1 MSDYFYDGVIPN
13 YVSGTKSI
21 KVDPTPASST
31 ITLTDGT
38 TTNTLTQTDWTGNI
52 KTVNSTQNST
62 HYLNFSD
69 LPTTG
74 QGHPQ
79 KNASLSC
86 NPSTG
91 LLTATTFSGS
101 LSGNATSASSISL
114 TSDNT
119 SGNYY
124 IPFSKTTTPTAN
136 TLFIDDTTS
145 PLAYNPF
152 THAITATS
160 FLGNS
165 SSASSVALTSD
176 NTSGTYLIPFSK
188 TVTSTSPLFV
198 DNATTPLNYNPST
211 STLTASNFNGT
222 VSTASTASNVALTS
236 DNTSGSYFIPF
247 SKTVSSSSQ
256 LFVDD
261 TTTPL
266 TYNPLTS
273 RLTCSEFSGDLLG
286 NATTAFTAVNVA
298 LTSDN
303 TSGSYFIPFAKTV
316 SSSSQLFVDDSTTP
330 LSYNPITSRLACSEF
345 SGDLL
350 GNATT
355 ASIATTSIGVATTT
369 NNANFAYN
377 LVFCAGALATST
389 LLVDN
394 ITGPLTYNPSTGDI
408 NTASVTAVTLTASTV
423 NAEIRYASGSSPAA
437 TFAGTTLTVN
447 LNSVSI
453 RTNTI
458 VFGGTVNTVT
468 TLSVNGPRN
477 NGIYYVAIHNAGTLA
492 TSFLTGLGANI
503 LTKYSATV
511 IVPSGGSALMSINI
525 ITLNTIQT
533 TIVGIDL
540 LT

>member
-1 MSDYFYDGVIPN
+1 VITGTSL
-13 YVSGTKSI
+13 VLTSG
-21 KVDPTPASST
+21 AT
-31 ITLTDGT
+31 I
-38 TTNTLTQTDWTGNI
+38 NTLSAADWTGNI
-52 KTVNSTQNST
+52 KTVNTGANST

-69 LPTTG
+69 SSGTG

-79 KNASLSC
+79 KNTSLSC

-101 LSGNATSASSISL
+101 LSGNATSASSIAL

-119 SGNYY
+119 SGNFY

-145 PLAYNPF
+145 PLTYNPF
-152 THAITATS
+152 THALSATS
-160 FLGNS
+160 FLGNA
-165 SSASSVALTSD
+165 SSASA
-176 NTSGTYLIPFSK
+176 
-188 TVTSTSPLFV
+188 
-198 DNATTPLNYNPST
+198 
-211 STLTASNFNGT
+211 
-222 VSTASTASNVALTS
+222 VALTS

-247 SKTVSSSSQ
+247 SKTVTTSSP
-256 LFVDD
+256 LFVDNA
-261 TTTPL
+261 TIPL
-266 TYNPLTS
+266 TYNPSTNTLTAS
-273 RLTCSEFSGDLLG
+273 NFNGIAS
-286 NATTAFTAVNVA
+286 TASTASTVS

-303 TSGSYFIPFAKTV
+303 TSGSYFIPFSKTV
-316 SSSSQLFVDDSTTP
+316 GSSSQLFVDNTTTP
-330 LSYNPITSRLACSEF
+330 LTYNPSTSSLACSEF

-355 ASIATTSIGVATTT
+355 ASTASNVALTSDNTSGAYFIPFSKTVGSSSQLFVDNTTTPLTYNPATSRLACSEFSGDLLGNASTASISTTSIGVATTT

-377 LVFCAGALATST
+377 LVFCAGALSTST

-408 NTASVTAVTLTASTV
+408 ACTSVTATTLTASTV
-423 NAEIRYASGSSPAA
+423 NAEIRYAAGASSNAGY
-437 TFAGTTLTVN
+437 AGTTLTLN

-453 RTNTI
+453 RTNTMI
-458 VFGGTVNTVT
+458 FTGGANTVT
-468 TLSVNGPRN
+468 TLSLNGPRN
-477 NGIYYVAIHNAGTLA
+477 NGIYYVGIQNNGTAG

-503 LTKYSATV
+503 LTKYSAPV
-511 IVPSGGSALMSINI
+511 VVPASSGALMSVNI
-525 ITLNTIQT
+525 ITLNAVTT